1 MSLIDRLPQE
11 VASKIW
17 LPWFNEAIAQEFHLP
32 CDYEI
37 YPETSEEL
45 LSQIK
50 RACKAMGLP
59 WDGLDPPW
67 IGQRVKYTHPIGL
80 SFQSLPDIW
89 NLPDIRVTSRPPPI
103 ESNTRRLL
111 HLDGLCLEASFEQF
125 ERALAYPE
133 VATWLGLGLDPL
145 LNLAK
150 YKDTDS
156 KTCSY

>member
-17 LPWFNEAIAQEFHLP
+17 LPWFNEALAQEFNLP
-32 CDYEI
+32 GDYEI

-80 SFQSLPDIW
+80 SFQSLPNIW

-145 LNLAK
+145 LNLSK